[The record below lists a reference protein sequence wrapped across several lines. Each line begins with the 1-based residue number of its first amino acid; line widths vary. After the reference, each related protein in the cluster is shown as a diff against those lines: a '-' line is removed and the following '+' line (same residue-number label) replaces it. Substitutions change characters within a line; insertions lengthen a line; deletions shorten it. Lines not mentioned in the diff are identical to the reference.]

1 LTYSPRLNTIKV
13 YHFLEPSMEQQRYA
27 DTGSNSFFG
36 DYLYD
41 QVVPRGHFLRNLK
54 KSINWRRFT
63 RKLIKLYKGEG
74 VVGRPPFDPALML
87 KVEMIA
93 YLYNLSERQVEM
105 YINEN
110 LPAKFFVGLAVDQ
123 QAPDHSTLT
132 VFRERLIQRGKLKVF
147 EEMLEEIVQ
156 MALRS
161 GIQFGSIQIVDSVH
175 SVADVNTDKDH
186 KRQGKGKGPRDPD
199 AQWGVKHTRK
209 VKTEDGKEEKQKE
222 YFFGYKAHVSLNA
235 ENGLITSLEVTSGE
249 AYDGHHFCPLVDND
263 LEQKLPV
270 DTYTGDKGYD
280 DGDNHYYLELRG
292 LHSAIRVRK
301 FRINKKDNNKQVW
314 LDLIKTPQYQQGLKE
329 RYKIER
335 KFGEAKQ
342 GHGFG
347 RCRYIGI
354 ARFAVQAFFTAIM
367 LNLKRMVKLLT
378 GVGFKTQSASAA

>member
-1 LTYSPRLNTIKV
+1 
-13 YHFLEPSMEQQRYA
+13 
-27 DTGSNSFFG
+27 
-36 DYLYD
+36 
-41 QVVPRGHFLRNLK
+41 
-54 KSINWRRFT
+54 
-63 RKLIKLYKGEG
+63 

-93 YLYNLSERQVEM
+93 YLYKLSERQVEM

-123 QAPDHSTLT
+123 KAPDHSTLT
-132 VFRERLIQRGKLKVF
+132 VFRERLLQRGKLKVF

-175 SVADVNTDKDH
+175 SIADVNTDKDQR
-186 KRQGKGKGPRDPD
+186 RQRKGKGPRDPD

-209 VKTEDGKEEKQKE
+209 VKNKDGMEEKQTE

-249 AYDGHHFCPLVDND
+249 VYDGHHFCSLVDHD
-263 LEQKLPV
+263 LEQKLIV

-280 DGDNHYYLELRG
+280 DGNNHYYLGLHG
-292 LHSAIRVRK
+292 LHSAIRIK
-301 FRINKKDNNKQVW
+301 KNRIDKKDSNKQIW
-314 LDLIKTPQYQQGLKE
+314 LELVKTPQYQQGLKE

-347 RCRYIGI
+347 RCRYISK
-354 ARFAVQAFFTAIM
+354 ARYGVQAFLTAIM
-367 LNLKRMVKLLT
+367 LNLKRMVRLLT
-378 GVGFKTQSASAA
+378 GVGFKTQSTSVA